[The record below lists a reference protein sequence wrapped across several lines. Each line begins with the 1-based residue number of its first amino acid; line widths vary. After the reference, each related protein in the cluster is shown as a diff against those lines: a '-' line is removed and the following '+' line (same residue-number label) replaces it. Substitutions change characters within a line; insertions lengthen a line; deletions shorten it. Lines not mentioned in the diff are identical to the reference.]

1 MKIWY
6 GYSSEH
12 SSCMTIIA
20 EFKSED
26 DMTRAE
32 WAIINDRHGMEFKN
46 NERKALFS
54 DFADY
59 FWEAGDY
66 DVGRGKNN
74 KLLISTDAYGYTNA
88 VELLL
93 SQGAEVKIAG
103 EDYPIEETELN
114 IPDLRE
120 CAERMYYWFDDMDD
134 YPDE

>member
-54 DFADY
+54 DFADC

-66 DVGRGKNN
+66 VFFRPKRRTCPLENG
-74 KLLISTDAYGYTNA
+74 
-88 VELLL
+88 
-93 SQGAEVKIAG
+93 
-103 EDYPIEETELN
+103 
-114 IPDLRE
+114 
-120 CAERMYYWFDDMDD
+120 
-134 YPDE
+134 